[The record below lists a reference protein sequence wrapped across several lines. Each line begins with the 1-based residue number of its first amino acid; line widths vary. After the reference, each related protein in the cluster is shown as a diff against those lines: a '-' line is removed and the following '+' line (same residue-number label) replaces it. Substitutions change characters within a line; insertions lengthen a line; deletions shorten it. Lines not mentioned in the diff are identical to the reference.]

1 MQYGNMACESCVN
14 RNRQEI
20 CQACRMAPGPAG
32 YGWQWTMYRPK
43 NGQYTITT
51 QYPQATQTNQA
62 TKATKA
68 TQQSDREP
76 PHQPQSRPQ
85 SQPRLGGMSPSSALT
100 VLREFRDWRRK
111 WGAYDW
117 LTTAPAKDF
126 PFTSDTVDEAL
137 DTAVEFLQER
147 VP

>member
-1 MQYGNMACESCVN
+1 MLWGNAACESCVN
-14 RNRQEI
+14 RDRQEI

-51 QYPQATQTNQA
+51 QCPQTSQATQATQT
-62 TKATKA
+62 TKA

-76 PHQPQSRPQ
+76 PHQPQPPH
-85 SQPRLGGMSPSSALT
+85 QPRLGGMSPSSALT

-147 VP
+147 AP

>member
-1 MQYGNMACESCVN
+1 MQWGNAACESCVN
-14 RNRQEI
+14 RDRQEI

-43 NGQYTITT
+43 NGQYTVTT
-51 QYPQATQTNQA
+51 QYPQET
-62 TKATKA
+62 TKA

-76 PHQPQSRPQ
+76 PHQPQ

-100 VLREFRDWRRK
+100 VLREFVDWRRK
-111 WGAYDW
+111 WRAYDW

>member
-1 MQYGNMACESCVN
+1 MQWGNAMCESCVN
-14 RNRQEI
+14 RNRQDV

-32 YGWQWTMYRPK
+32 HGWQWTMYRPK
-43 NGQYTITT
+43 NGQYTFTT
-51 QYPQATQTNQA
+51 QYPKATQTNQA
-62 TKATKA
+62 TKAT
-68 TQQSDREP
+68 QQSGREP
-76 PHQPQSRPQ
+76 PHQPQSQPQ
-85 SQPRLGGMSPSSALT
+85 SQPQPRLGGMSPSSALT
-100 VLREFRDWRRK
+100 VLREFVDWRRK
-111 WGAYDW
+111 WRAYDW

>member
-1 MQYGNMACESCVN
+1 MQWGNAACESCVN
-14 RNRQEI
+14 RDRQEI

-43 NGQYTITT
+43 NGQCTIT
-51 QYPQATQTNQA
+51 TQTNQA
-62 TKATKA
+62 TQATQTTQATKA

-76 PHQPQSRPQ
+76 PHQHQSQPQ
-85 SQPRLGGMSPSSALT
+85 SQSRLGGMSPSSALT
-100 VLREFRDWRRK
+100 VLREFRDWRKK
-111 WGAYDW
+111 WEAYDW
-117 LTTAPAKDF
+117 LTAPAKDF